1 MYDGKTQYLVANPLK
16 RYLLN
21 STMLKS
27 FKYGNDGSL
36 TIDVQKDSP
45 GVAKDA
51 NLAARAGRPVL
62 RNLADLHA
70 GTRSSERHMEEAAN
84 AAGCWELAIFG
95 LLPIPANRMQLH
107 DWLVVTAED
116 TTAAGSSPPPQYG
129 QNLLPGSTLRWQCG
143 HVGCKR
149 LRHRGQKLKPGST
162 SALHCGQ

>member
-1 MYDGKTQYLVANPLK
+1 
-16 RYLLN
+16 
-21 STMLKS
+21 
-27 FKYGNDGSL
+27 
-36 TIDVQKDSP
+36 VQKDSP

-51 NLAARAGRPVL
+51 NSLPAPDGPFYAIL
-62 RNLADLHA
+62 RIYMPAPEVVN
-70 GTRSSERHMEEAAN
+70 GTWKKPQN

-129 QNLLPGSTLRWQCG
+129 QNLLPGPTLRWQCG